1 MVCEREDKSVIS
13 VCKKARNVL
22 QMHFMALKKSSRTSS
37 GFVIYSYFKDGEFTA
52 VKRNAKLLT
61 RYVKGVPFVKNG
73 I

>member
-13 VCKKARNVL
+13 VCKKAQNVL
-22 QMHFMALKKSSRTSS
+22 QMHFMALKKSRTSS
-37 GFVIYSYFKDGEFTA
+37 GVLIYSYFKDGEFTA

>member
-1 MVCEREDKSVIS
+1 MKGRINLSFRSV
-13 VCKKARNVL
+13 KR
-22 QMHFMALKKSSRTSS
+22 LKSRTSS
-37 GFVIYSYFKDGEFTA
+37 GVLVYSYFKDGEFTA